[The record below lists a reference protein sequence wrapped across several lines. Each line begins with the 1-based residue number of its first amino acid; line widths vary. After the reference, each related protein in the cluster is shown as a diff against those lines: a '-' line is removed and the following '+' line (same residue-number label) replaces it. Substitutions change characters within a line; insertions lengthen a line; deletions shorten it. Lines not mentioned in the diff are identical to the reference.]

1 MKLGTHSKQE
11 RRLRAPCARAP
22 LSAAAWS
29 RSGSYAP
36 AQSVLL
42 PGVRTLRCHIC
53 GIFYSAL
60 VATSGLTVM
69 RLLWPWLD
77 LTQRA
82 PFRASQ
88 PSSSPGQAVLQCQS
102 CTRPACGE
110 ASIGVRPDGRLG
122 STSATSAMCS
132 LSLCP
137 GGTRSPSYMCAI
149 VAACMLGSQ
158 VTHSLR

>member
-1 MKLGTHSKQE
+1 MKLGTHSKHE

-22 LSAAAWS
+22 LSAAVWS

-42 PGVRTLRCHIC
+42 PGVRTLRCHIS

-77 LTQRA
+77 LTSRA
-82 PFRASQ
+82 PFRAAQ
-88 PSSSPGQAVLQCQS
+88 PSSSPGQAVLQCLSHALDQPVARQVS
-102 CTRPACGE
+102 GLDQTAGLAALRLLAPCARSASVQAAPTRPHLLEC
-110 ASIGVRPDGRLG
+110 
-122 STSATSAMCS
+122 CS
-132 LSLCP
+132 LPPCF
-137 GGTRSPSYMCAI
+137 GR
-149 VAACMLGSQ
+149 
-158 VTHSLR
+158 